1 MSVLSS
7 LKLLF
12 LSRRYSQQLTDPLGI
27 RPATRD
33 DQRSTDLEEGKRD
46 FRETVLHLFVGQ
58 ELEGLRW
65 KHLAEGTWKGFG
77 TIQNRGSKSGS
88 LVPKPGSRRQGRLNS
103 RGVQGLSWRDG
114 SV

>member
-12 LSRRYSQQLTDPLGI
+12 LSRRYSQQLTPSGI
-27 RPATRD
+27 RSATRD
-33 DQRSTDLEEGKRD
+33 DQRSTDLEGGERD

-65 KHLAEGTWKGFG
+65 KHLTEVTWKGFVRFRIVVARVG
-77 TIQNRGSKSGS
+77 HWCLS
-88 LVPKPGSRRQGRLNS
+88 LGAGDREG
-103 RGVQGLSWRDG
+103 
-114 SV
+114 